1 MSDIDQPIYTYYS
14 DELPAVWDYLER
26 HFRVP
31 PGYPIDDYNWIMVL
45 SRGPDRGATAVDL
58 VAERDRAKAWVRDAA
73 GRIAAAPT
81 TPQRLAS
88 KQLKRPLPIALGA
101 RGGGLDFEVDIP
113 ANAVFQAGVGY
124 RGLVSVDHQYIHPS
138 GTTLE
143 VAVREEGDFEPLAS
157 VRIDDGLRAGRSW
170 TPLEADLGAF
180 AGRRVT
186 LRLEVK
192 TEAPPAPDD
201 LSWFGSPRIAVAPG
215 SPRPSPHER
224 SR

>member
-31 PGYPIDDYNWIMVL
+31 IGYPTDDYNWIMVL
-45 SRGPDRGATAVDL
+45 ARGPDRGATAVDL
-58 VAERDRAKAWVRDAA
+58 VAERDHAEHWVRDES
-73 GRIAAAPT
+73 GRISGAPT
-81 TPQRLAS
+81 TPQRLAA
-88 KQLKRPLPIALGA
+88 KLLKRPLPVALGA
-101 RGGGLDFEVDIP
+101 RGGGIDFEVDIP

-124 RGLVSVDHQYIHPS
+124 RGLVSVDHQYIHPP

-143 VAVREEGDFEPLAS
+143 VSIRSDDDFETLAS
-157 VRIDDGLRAGRSW
+157 VRIDDRLRAGRSW
-170 TPLEADLGAF
+170 TPLEADLSAF

-192 TEAPPAPDD
+192 AERPPAPGD
-201 LSWFGSPRIAVAPG
+201 LSWFGSPRIALDPE
-215 SPRPSPHER
+215 SPRSATQRR